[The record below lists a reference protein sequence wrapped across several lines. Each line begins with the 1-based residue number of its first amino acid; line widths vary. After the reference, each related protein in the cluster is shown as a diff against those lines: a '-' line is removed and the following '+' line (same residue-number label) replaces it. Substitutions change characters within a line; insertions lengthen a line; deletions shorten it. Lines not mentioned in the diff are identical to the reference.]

1 MLTRL
6 HIQGFKNLADTEVRL
21 GPFTCIAG
29 VNGIGKSNLFDAL
42 RFLGDLCE
50 FNFVEAAHR
59 VRGADKA
66 SKLSRLFG
74 RRTDGTWRDIRIEAD
89 FFVPQEALDDFGQ
102 QTKPSVTFL
111 NYSVG
116 LRYLAGDSSQTQ
128 GDRIQL
134 LEERLVYIPKS
145 KAQDRIGFPYSTAF
159 IESLRNDGARTAPF
173 ISTTDQDPDAIT
185 IHLHQD
191 QTKGR
196 YSSIPAKNSPRTVL
210 STIKSDEYPTALVA
224 KRAMQSWQQLQLEP
238 SQLRE
243 PDGFEL
249 NQDHID
255 SRGAHLP
262 ATLARLGA
270 TDEVT
275 NTLAQLIPE
284 VKSLEVDIDDA
295 RQTRVLYLT
304 QHDGTRHAARELSD
318 GTLRFLALATLKCD
332 PQVQGVICLEEPE
345 NGIHPG
351 RIPAM
356 IELLQHMAVDT
367 NYAVDSD
374 NPLRQV
380 IINTH
385 SPLVVESLYETA
397 PDTLLLAVRLQHQ
410 GQQVTSFAHVKTQG
424 LTWRS
429 KIAPAG
435 LVVQPVGKSLLI
447 DFLEDHESRSKSRY
461 LTQNSTYT
469 LL

>member
-6 HIQGFKNLADTEVRL
+6 HIQGFKNLVDTEVRL

-66 SKLSRLFG
+66 AKLSRLFA
-74 RRTDGTWRDIRIEAD
+74 RRLDGSWRDIRLEAD
-89 FFVPQEALDDFGQ
+89 FFVPSEAIDDYGQ
-102 QTKPSVTFL
+102 KTRPTVTFL
-111 NYSVG
+111 TYVVG
-116 LRYLAGDSSQTQ
+116 LRYIAGDSSQLQ

-145 KAQDRIGFPYSTAF
+145 KAKESIGFPYSVEF
-159 IESLRNDGARTAPF
+159 IDSLRNDGLRTAPF
-173 ISTTDQDPDAIT
+173 ISTTDDDPNAVT

-191 QTKGR
+191 QTRGR
-196 YSSIPAKNSPRTVL
+196 YSTIPAKNSPRTVL

-262 ATLARLGA
+262 ATLARLGS
-270 TDEVT
+270 TDEVA

-284 VKSLEVDIDDA
+284 VLSLEVDVDDA
-295 RQTRVLYLT
+295 RQMRVLYLT
-304 QHDGTRHAARELSD
+304 QRDGTRHAARELSD

-356 IELLQHMAVDT
+356 VDLLQKMAVDT
-367 NYAVDSD
+367 NYAVGDG

-385 SPLVVESLYETA
+385 SPLVVESLYNTA
-397 PDTLLLAVRLQHQ
+397 PDTLLLAVRLNYQ
-410 GQQVTSFAHVKTQG
+410 GQQVTSFTYVAANVE
-424 LTWRS
+424 TWRS

-435 LVVQPVGKSLLI
+435 LAVQPVGKSLLV
-447 DFLEDHESRSKSRY
+447 DFLEDRETRAKDRY
-461 LTQNSTYT
+461 LTKYT
-469 LL
+469 SNLLL